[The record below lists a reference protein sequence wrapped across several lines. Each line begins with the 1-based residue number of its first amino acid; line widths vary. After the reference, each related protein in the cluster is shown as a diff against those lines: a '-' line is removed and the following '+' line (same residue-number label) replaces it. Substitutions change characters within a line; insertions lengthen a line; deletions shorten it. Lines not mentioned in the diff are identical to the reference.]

1 MCGGEPCS
9 MRAYTS
15 TRVWAV
21 CAFGWALACER
32 APSDGGTRALRRHT
46 RCADTSVEAAR
57 RTAATC
63 ACKAT
68 TVELRS
74 ATVVIFSGG
83 RKAKGLEIT
92 GVADGGQL
100 SDTQQQRARPK
111 LVWVQRPN
119 WENGMHALGMQG
131 PDDPAGRPTN
141 RKETHI
147 QRPLWDRSLRRRTR
161 RDASNR
167 TTHPIK
173 PWARLALAFGFWGR
187 GLWLCGAAPKP
198 KPPKCH
204 LGCYCYFRFRHFLTR
219 VCHTSPGTHAQA
231 HTART
236 TAARPEKSP
245 TAAESARR
253 THCAY
258 ICCLPPM
265 ARGRNA
271 VVANTERDLSMVR
284 SSSVIYR
291 RASLLADEKGFSQLS
306 VSSSRM
312 GSCVAVKP
320 NWESKLPCI

>member
-111 LVWVQRPN
+111 LVWVQRPLG
-119 WENGMHALGMQG
+119 ERNGMHALGMQG

-167 TTHPIK
+167 TTHHQTMGQIGI
-173 PWARLALAFGFWGR
+173 GFWVLGAWPMVVWGRPKTQTPKMPSGVLLLFQVQALSNSSMPYQPWHARSGAHRTHDSRAPREVADGR
-187 GLWLCGAAPKP
+187 GERTQNTLCIYM
-198 KPPKCH
+198 
-204 LGCYCYFRFRHFLTR
+204 L
-219 VCHTSPGTHAQA
+219 SPADGTW
-231 HTART
+231 
-236 TAARPEKSP
+236 S
-245 TAAESARR
+245 
-253 THCAY
+253 
-258 ICCLPPM
+258 
-265 ARGRNA
+265 
-271 VVANTERDLSMVR
+271 
-284 SSSVIYR
+284 
-291 RASLLADEKGFSQLS
+291 
-306 VSSSRM
+306 
-312 GSCVAVKP
+312 
-320 NWESKLPCI
+320 

>member
-100 SDTQQQRARPK
+100 
-111 LVWVQRPN
+111 
-119 WENGMHALGMQG
+119 
-131 PDDPAGRPTN
+131 
-141 RKETHI
+141 
-147 QRPLWDRSLRRRTR
+147 
-161 RDASNR
+161 RD
-167 TTHPIK
+167 
-173 PWARLALAFGFWGR
+173 
-187 GLWLCGAAPKP
+187 
-198 KPPKCH
+198 
-204 LGCYCYFRFRHFLTR
+204 
-219 VCHTSPGTHAQA
+219 
-231 HTART
+231 
-236 TAARPEKSP
+236 
-245 TAAESARR
+245 TAAEGPSQIGMGAETQLGERHACTWNARARR
-253 THCAY
+253 PCRETNKPKGDPHSETTLGPQPA
-258 ICCLPPM
+258 PPHTPRRVQPDHPPDQTM
-265 ARGRNA
+265 GQIGIGFWVLGAWPMVVWGRQNPNPQNA
-271 VVANTERDLSMVR
+271 
-284 SSSVIYR
+284 IW
-291 RASLLADEKGFSQLS
+291 G
-306 VSSSRM
+306 
-312 GSCVAVKP
+312 VAVQVQALYFRTAGFDRAAHPTKERNTHFRGP
-320 NWESKLPCI
+320 APDPPPTTTT